1 MEPDMQMAK
10 YKCENC
16 GEKWKVKNSTGGA
29 KTCESCGKKGILP
42 YDFEP
47 YVKVSMHAWLL
58 YIIALENL
66 NMRLLAYLVYSY
78 TEFPY
83 SVAKNV
89 W

>member
-1 MEPDMQMAK
+1 MHG
-10 YKCENC
+10 C
-16 GEKWKVKNSTGGA
+16 
-29 KTCESCGKKGILP
+29 
-42 YDFEP
+42 

-66 NMRLLAYLVYSY
+66 NMRLLAYYSY
-78 TEFPY
+78 IATEFPY